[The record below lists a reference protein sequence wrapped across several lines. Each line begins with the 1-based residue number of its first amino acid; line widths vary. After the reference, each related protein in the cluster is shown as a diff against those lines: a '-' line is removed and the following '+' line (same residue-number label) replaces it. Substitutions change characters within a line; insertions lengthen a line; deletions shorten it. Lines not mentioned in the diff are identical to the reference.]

1 MGEGKSS
8 YKKRSSKRKRL
19 KVSSKIRKR
28 KSRRNKSKKFSSL
41 DDDTSS
47 SASSGYSSSPQS
59 SSSSSSE
66 DDYSRKSRRHSRD
79 MKRVKKRTRRRSS
92 SRDVSE
98 GSPPIKKRKR
108 SNRKSLDYGRKV
120 QKKKRKRHASVSST
134 SSDSRSCSS
143 CRREN
148 SISSRGRDSKS
159 FSTCQDETNNGNED
173 IDLQIPGIKS
183 RKQMK
188 EKKIC
193 NEPSI
198 DRRKENRGAVCSLC
212 NYHPCS
218 CNTTHSG
225 KEYEEESSP
234 KQKEYEE
241 ENNPKRLRS
250 VITIPEK
257 TREEEGDEQGP
268 DMPKEEILNKH
279 HDCPSCRNHV
289 NNDLENKWKL
299 ASCSCFPS
307 NQTMQVGNMI
317 IDDAFPPNNE
327 TFGPTKIAGGMD
339 PHPNKVKEV
348 SHDNGGESGSSD
360 NIANT
365 GVEDLETVLRKKALE
380 NLQKFRKE
388 RRTNLKS
395 GAKVKKNDSDV
406 NQLSSSKTEVVPY
419 KSLEQGKK
427 EGLTLNQVIE
437 CRSKLATEEFSHSTK
452 IEINTQVE
460 ENNGKG
466 SGCVEQGVTQ
476 PADRSALSQSPE
488 KEEHTTGPVLIN
500 EPEPG
505 KLLCSTTVQTY
516 KKENP
521 LASKRNI
528 IKTPVPSRPGVLS
541 TGTDDNL
548 DMGAVNASVC
558 PTVESTSSV
567 RSTSDGLTSKHQPD
581 ETKDASQFEQKTM
594 SVMRGG
600 EMVQVN
606 YKVYIPKRAS
616 SLARRQLKR

>member
-1 MGEGKSS
+1 MGERKSS
-8 YKKRSSKRKRL
+8 SKKKSLKKKRL

-28 KSRRNKSKKFSSL
+28 KSRRNKSKKFSSS

-47 SASSGYSSSPQS
+47 SASSDYSSSPQS
-59 SSSSSSE
+59 SSFSSSE
-66 DDYSRKSRRHSRD
+66 DDYSRKSHKHSRD

-98 GSPPIKKRKR
+98 GSPPVKKRKR
-108 SNRKSLDYGRKV
+108 SNRKSLDYGKKV
-120 QKKKRKRHASVSST
+120 QKKKRKRCSSISST
-134 SSDSRSCSS
+134 SSDSRSSS

-173 IDLQIPGIKS
+173 INLQIPRIMS

-193 NEPSI
+193 KEPNI
-198 DRRKENRGAVCSLC
+198 DRRSGSSELICSLC
-212 NYHPCS
+212 NHQVCS

-225 KEYEEESSP
+225 KECAE
-234 KQKEYEE
+234 K
-241 ENNPKRLRS
+241 NNSRHLRS
-250 VITIPEK
+250 VIIIPEK
-257 TREEEGDEQGP
+257 TCEEEGDKQGA
-268 DMPKEEILNKH
+268 DILNKH
-279 HDCPSCRNHV
+279 HDYPSCRIHD
-289 NNDLENKWKL
+289 NNDLEDEWKL

-307 NQTMQVGNMI
+307 NRTMQVGNLI
-317 IDDAFPPNNE
+317 IHDAFPPNTE
-327 TFGPTKIAGGMD
+327 AFGATKGGGGVD
-339 PHPNKVKEV
+339 PYPNKVKEV
-348 SHDNGGESGSSD
+348 SHDNGGESGSFD

-365 GVEDLETVLRKKALE
+365 GVEDLEIVLRKKALE

-388 RRTNLKS
+388 LRTDLKS
-395 GAKVKKNDSDV
+395 GAKEKNDSDV

-419 KSLEQGKK
+419 KSVEQRIKD
-427 EGLTLNQVIE
+427 GLALNQVME
-437 CRSKLATEEFSHSTK
+437 CRSKLVTEEFSHSTK
-452 IEINTQVE
+452 IEINSSVE
-460 ENNGKG
+460 DNSGKG
-466 SGCVEQGVTQ
+466 SGCVEQGGTQ
-476 PADRSALSQSPE
+476 SADISGPSQCPE
-488 KEEHTTGPVLIN
+488 KKDHTTGPVLIN

-521 LASKRNI
+521 LPSKRNI
-528 IKTPVPSRPGVLS
+528 IKTPVPLRPVVLS
-541 TGTDDNL
+541 TGTIDNIDL
-548 DMGAVNASVC
+548 GAVNASIR

-567 RSTSDGLTSKHQPD
+567 ISTSDGLTSKHQPD

-594 SVMRGG
+594 SVMRGA

-616 SLARRQLKR
+616 ALARRQLKR